1 MRNKTVD
8 IARGIGILLVVFG
21 HSWIVLHEKG
31 ELFRVI
37 FSFHMPLFFLLSG
50 IFLKETEA
58 LPSLLK
64 SKANSLLKP
73 YFVVLGGLG
82 IAHILGGD
90 GSLLYFI
97 GLIYSTGS
105 TIEWVQLWFLP
116 HLFVVVVFSW
126 LTVKAFSGK
135 HLNKKIFALV
145 PAVFLILG
153 AFAIQMFWL
162 KPMSE
167 FGGPSFLFG
176 KKALLPGLPFSVDL
190 ILISS
195 AYFLA
200 GYMMSR
206 YIQSITFSPLLLLCA
221 GSIFFGLHYF
231 FDETIDLNRR
241 IYGDILISS
250 MQAFSGIYIVLS
262 VSSVL
267 SFSSSLATLFGHI
280 GSGSIFI
287 LIFHWF
293 FMDNARLFFDANT
306 SMDPYVIGTFGFLL
320 AVVAPLI
327 LLEVTRR
334 QRLLSV
340 LLLPGKSSISSPSP

>member
-1 MRNKTVD
+1 MRNKIVD

-31 ELFRVI
+31 ELFRII

-50 IFLKETEA
+50 IFLKETEG

-64 SKANSLLKP
+64 SKADSLLKP
-73 YFVVLGGLG
+73 YFVILGGLG
-82 IAHILGGD
+82 IAHILTGN
-90 GSLLYFI
+90 GSLLYFV
-97 GLIYSTGS
+97 GLLYSTGS

-116 HLFVVVVFSW
+116 HLFVVVIFSW
-126 LTVKAFSGK
+126 LTVKAFSVNC
-135 HLNKKIFALV
+135 LNKKIFALV
-145 PAVFLILG
+145 PAAFLISGIL
-153 AFAIQMFWL
+153 AIQMFWL

-176 KKALLPGLPFSVDL
+176 KKALLPGLPFSIDI

-200 GYMMSR
+200 GYMMSK
-206 YIQSITFSPLLLLCA
+206 YIQDISFNLLLFLCA
-221 GSIFFGLHYF
+221 VSVFFGLHYF

-241 IYGDILISS
+241 IYGNMLISS

-262 VSSVL
+262 VSSLL
-267 SFSSSLATLFGHI
+267 SFSSSLTTLFAHI

-293 FMDNARLFFDANT
+293 FMDNARLLFDANT
-306 SMDPYVIGTFGFLL
+306 SMDPYVVGMFGFLL
-320 AVVAPLI
+320 AVAAPLI

-340 LLLPGKSSISSPSP
+340 LLLPWKSIKSPPSS